1 MEIIILPTPD
11 EVGRVAAAKIAS
23 VVAKKPSA
31 VIGLA
36 TGSSPQGI
44 YTDLQRR
51 VRAGEISFA
60 EARGFALDEYVGIP
74 LEHPESY
81 AAVIARD
88 VVAPLGFDASRVRV
102 PDGRAA
108 DLEFAAKEYDAAIR
122 AAGGIDVQIL
132 GIGANGHIGF
142 NEPTSSFASRTR
154 IKTLAP
160 STRDANARF
169 FDSPE
174 QVPTHCMTQGLGTIL
189 EAREARPRRPG
200 SDEGGG
206 RGRCDRG
213 AAQLLRAR
221 FGPAAARA
229 RDRRRRRGSRR
240 RPAARRLLPLHVR
253 EQAGLAAVRV
263 GRRRRLAQTPASWC
277 GQTPASCSDAARAL
291 TRRRIRGRVDGC
303 RASHAHAGV
312 FRPGPVFRRARLRR
326 GG

>member
-1 MEIIILPTPD
+1 MEIVILPTPA

-51 VRAGEISFA
+51 VDAGEISFA

-81 AAVIARD
+81 ASVIARD
-88 VVAPLGFDASRVRV
+88 VVAPLGFDRSRVRV

-108 DLEFAAKEYDAAIR
+108 DIEFAAKEYDAAIR

-160 STRDANARF
+160 STREANARF
-169 FDSPE
+169 FDSLD

-189 EAREARPRRPG
+189 EAQQLVLVAQGSAKADAVAAAVEGPLSSFVPG
-200 SDEGGG
+200 SALQLHEHATVVVDEE
-206 RGRCDRG
+206 
-213 AAQLLRAR
+213 
-221 FGPAAARA
+221 AAA
-229 RDRRRRRGSRR
+229 
-240 RPAARRLLPLHVR
+240 
-253 EQAGLAAVRV
+253 GL
-263 GRRRRLAQTPASWC
+263 RLADYYRYTYRSKPA
-277 GQTPASCSDAARAL
+277 
-291 TRRRIRGRVDGC
+291 
-303 RASHAHAGV
+303 
-312 FRPGPVFRRARLRR
+312 
-326 GG
+326 

>member
-1 MEIIILPTPD
+1 MEIIILPTPA

-51 VRAGEISFA
+51 VQAGEISFA

-81 AAVIARD
+81 ASVIARD
-88 VVAPLGFDASRVRV
+88 VVAPLGFDPSRVRV
-102 PDGRAA
+102 PDGRAD

-154 IKTLAP
+154 IKTLTER
-160 STRDANARF
+160 TRADNARF
-169 FDSPE
+169 FDRPE
-174 QVPTHCMTQGLGTIL
+174 DVPTHCLTQGLGTIMD
-189 EAREARPRRPG
+189 ARELLLV
-200 SDEGGG
+200 
-206 RGRCDRG
+206 
-213 AAQLLRAR
+213 AQ
-221 FGPAAARA
+221 GPQKAAAVA
-229 RDRRRRRGSRR
+229 
-240 RPAARRLLPLHVR
+240 
-253 EQAGLAAVRV
+253 AAVEGPLTSV
-263 GRRRRLAQTPASWC
+263 CPASVL
-277 GQTPASCSDAARAL
+277 QL
-291 TRRRIRGRVDGC
+291 
-303 RASHAHAGV
+303 H
-312 FRPGPVFRRARLRR
+312 RRATVMVDEAAAADLRLTDYYRWTYSHKPAWQQF
-326 GG
+326 

>member
-1 MEIIILPTPD
+1 MEIVILPTPA
-11 EVGRVAAAKIAS
+11 EVGRVAAAKIAA

-51 VRAGEISFA
+51 VDAGEISFA

-81 AAVIARD
+81 ASVIARD
-88 VVAPLGFDASRVRV
+88 VVVPLGFDASRVRV

-108 DLEFAAKEYDAAIR
+108 DIEFAAKEYDAAIR

-160 STRDANARF
+160 STREANARF
-169 FDSPE
+169 FDSLD

-189 EAREARPRRPG
+189 EAQQLVLVAQGSAKADAIAAAVEGPLSSFVPG
-200 SDEGGG
+200 SALQLHEHATVVVDEE
-206 RGRCDRG
+206 
-213 AAQLLRAR
+213 
-221 FGPAAARA
+221 AAAGLQLSDYYKYTYR
-229 RDRRRRRGSRR
+229 SK
-240 RPAARRLLPLHVR
+240 PA
-253 EQAGLAAVRV
+253 
-263 GRRRRLAQTPASWC
+263 
-277 GQTPASCSDAARAL
+277 
-291 TRRRIRGRVDGC
+291 
-303 RASHAHAGV
+303 
-312 FRPGPVFRRARLRR
+312 
-326 GG
+326 

>member
-51 VRAGEISFA
+51 VQAGEISFA

-189 EAREARPRRPG
+189 EARELVLVAQGASKAAAVAAAIEGPLSSFVPG
-200 SDEGGG
+200 SALQLHEHATVVVDEE
-206 RGRCDRG
+206 
-213 AAQLLRAR
+213 
-221 FGPAAARA
+221 AAAELQLADYYRYTYA
-229 RDRRRRRGSRR
+229 NK
-240 RPAARRLLPLHVR
+240 PAWQRF
-253 EQAGLAAVRV
+253 E
-263 GRRRRLAQTPASWC
+263 
-277 GQTPASCSDAARAL
+277 
-291 TRRRIRGRVDGC
+291 
-303 RASHAHAGV
+303 
-312 FRPGPVFRRARLRR
+312 
-326 GG
+326 

>member
-51 VRAGEISFA
+51 VQAGEISFA
-60 EARGFALDEYVGIP
+60 QARGFALDEYVGIP

-189 EAREARPRRPG
+189 EARELVLVAQGASKAAAVAAAIEGPLSSFVPG
-200 SDEGGG
+200 SALQLHEHAIVVVDEE
-206 RGRCDRG
+206 
-213 AAQLLRAR
+213 
-221 FGPAAARA
+221 AAAGLQLAEYYRYTYA
-229 RDRRRRRGSRR
+229 NK
-240 RPAARRLLPLHVR
+240 PAWQRF
-253 EQAGLAAVRV
+253 E
-263 GRRRRLAQTPASWC
+263 
-277 GQTPASCSDAARAL
+277 
-291 TRRRIRGRVDGC
+291 
-303 RASHAHAGV
+303 
-312 FRPGPVFRRARLRR
+312 
-326 GG
+326 

>member
-1 MEIIILPTPD
+1 VEIVILPTPD

-51 VRAGEISFA
+51 VQAGEISFA

-189 EAREARPRRPG
+189 EARELVLVAQGPSKAAAVAAAIEGPLSSFVPG
-200 SDEGGG
+200 SALQLHEHATVVVDEE
-206 RGRCDRG
+206 
-213 AAQLLRAR
+213 
-221 FGPAAARA
+221 AAAGLQLADYYRYTYA
-229 RDRRRRRGSRR
+229 NK
-240 RPAARRLLPLHVR
+240 PARR
-253 EQAGLAAVRV
+253 
-263 GRRRRLAQTPASWC
+263 
-277 GQTPASCSDAARAL
+277 
-291 TRRRIRGRVDGC
+291 
-303 RASHAHAGV
+303 
-312 FRPGPVFRRARLRR
+312 
-326 GG
+326 

>member
-51 VRAGEISFA
+51 VQAGEISFA

-88 VVAPLGFDASRVRV
+88 VVAPLGFEAARVRV

-189 EAREARPRRPG
+189 EARELVLVAQGTSKAAAVAAAIEGPLSSFVPG
-200 SDEGGG
+200 SALQLHEHATVVVDEE
-206 RGRCDRG
+206 
-213 AAQLLRAR
+213 
-221 FGPAAARA
+221 AAAGLQLADYYRYTYA
-229 RDRRRRRGSRR
+229 NK
-240 RPAARRLLPLHVR
+240 PAWQRF
-253 EQAGLAAVRV
+253 E
-263 GRRRRLAQTPASWC
+263 
-277 GQTPASCSDAARAL
+277 
-291 TRRRIRGRVDGC
+291 
-303 RASHAHAGV
+303 
-312 FRPGPVFRRARLRR
+312 
-326 GG
+326 